1 VENFIALKEIRTD
14 LDLYEEEEDVAAQ
27 IDTANF
33 IKLVKDGMSP
43 DLVAQMVIYAIEND
57 IFYILTHH
65 QWHKIFE
72 NRLERIKADT
82 LKIKEKFF
90 TSKEVNEIV
99 YEYRIDSLAFSLS
112 YPDYLVKMFTKTHES
127 QVFHATEE
135 LRRGVEVYVID
146 IEPEFR
152 LENAT
157 TSIMDLFR
165 YSGNN
170 IQIISEEAITL
181 EGGVI
186 GNEIEFTYNRL
197 GAIKVRARIVLV
209 IKDDKFIWVNTY
221 AIDGYF
227 DDQLKKIGRSLNFSA
242 SVAGIIH

>member
-1 VENFIALKEIRTD
+1 
-14 LDLYEEEEDVAAQ
+14 
-27 IDTANF
+27 
-33 IKLVKDGMSP
+33 
-43 DLVAQMVIYAIEND
+43 
-57 IFYILTHH
+57 
-65 QWHKIFE
+65 
-72 NRLERIKADT
+72 
-82 LKIKEKFF
+82 
-90 TSKEVNEIV
+90 
-99 YEYRIDSLAFSLS
+99 
-112 YPDYLVKMFTKTHES
+112 MFTKTHES